1 MILRADDELPI
12 LNVTRQ
18 ILERNGYRVLVADD
32 GVGAIILY
40 TQHLG
45 EVKAIVTDLDM
56 PFMDG
61 VALAR
66 AAKKLTPDIPILACT
81 GIYGT
86 EQMRKKTAILREL
99 GVQAFLHKPSASS
112 NLLNALYDELH
123 RKENRTVFNA

>member
-1 MILRADDELPI
+1 LILLADDELPI

-18 ILERNGYRVLVADD
+18 ILERNGYRVLAADD

-40 TQHLG
+40 TQHIG

-56 PFMDG
+56 PSMDG

-81 GIYGT
+81 GIYST
-86 EQMRKKTAILREL
+86 EQLRRKTAILREL

-112 NLLNALYDELH
+112 NLLSALHDELR
-123 RKENRTVFNA
+123 RKENRAVCAA

>member
-1 MILRADDELPI
+1 MILLADDELPI

-32 GVGAIILY
+32 GVGAMSLY
-40 TQHLG
+40 TQHIG

-81 GIYGT
+81 GICST
-86 EQMRKKTAILREL
+86 EQLRRKTAILREL
-99 GVQAFLHKPSASS
+99 GVQAFLHKPSATS
-112 NLLNALYDELH
+112 NLLNALHDELR